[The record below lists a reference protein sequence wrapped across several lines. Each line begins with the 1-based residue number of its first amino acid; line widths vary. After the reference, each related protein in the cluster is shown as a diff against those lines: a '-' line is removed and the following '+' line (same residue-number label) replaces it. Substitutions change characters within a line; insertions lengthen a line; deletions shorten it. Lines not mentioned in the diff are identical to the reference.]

1 MARGNPNW
9 GKKEPAPWRFRVRGK
24 NPEGE
29 MVTLGS
35 YETKREARARY
46 DELVEEAH
54 YRFLRVQPLK
64 HTSADAVS

>member
-1 MARGNPNW
+1 
-9 GKKEPAPWRFRVRGK
+9 
-24 NPEGE
+24 